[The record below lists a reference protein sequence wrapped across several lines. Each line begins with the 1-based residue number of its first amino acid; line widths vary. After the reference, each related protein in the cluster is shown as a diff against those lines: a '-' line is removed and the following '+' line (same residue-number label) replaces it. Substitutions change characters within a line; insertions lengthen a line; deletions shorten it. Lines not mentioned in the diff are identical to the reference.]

1 MHTYSTYISN
11 IGLYSINGFYE
22 SSLNATFL
30 KLSKIVFIR
39 YVTARNVCHLI
50 LRLFSYVKYIKDIRQ
65 LEYYKNKI
73 CVLQ

>member
-39 YVTARNVCHLI
+39 YVTARNV
-50 LRLFSYVKYIKDIRQ
+50 
-65 LEYYKNKI
+65 
-73 CVLQ
+73 